1 MKSLDASR
9 LEPLLGGP
17 TFALGDR
24 LRRFAWSVCWG
35 LLAAWTPRPFHRWRR
50 LVLVAFGAR
59 IDPTARVY
67 GQTAIW
73 WPPHL
78 TVGRHAVIAP
88 RATCYNVAPITI
100 GDFAMVSQGAHLC
113 TGTHDV
119 DDARFPLRARPIIV
133 NPQAWVAAEAFVGP
147 GVTVGEGAVLGARG
161 VAFRDLDAWTIHA
174 GNPARLIRARTRFP
188 PPQEC
193 SGGGLARSRPGS

>member
-1 MKSLDASR
+1 MKSLDTSR

-17 TFALGDR
+17 TFALSDR
-24 LRRFAWSVCWG
+24 LRRFAWSICWG
-35 LLAAWTPRPFHRWRR
+35 LLGAWTPRPFHRWRR
-50 LVLVAFGAR
+50 LVLLAFGAR

-67 GQTAIW
+67 GQTSIW

-88 RATCYNVAPITI
+88 RAICYNVAPITI

-119 DDARFPLRARPIIV
+119 DDPRFPLRARPITV
-133 NPQAWVAAEAFVGP
+133 SPQAWVAAEAFVGP

-161 VAFRDLDAWTIHA
+161 VAFRDLDPWTIHA
-174 GNPARLIRARTRFP
+174 GNPIRLIRSRTQFAP
-188 PPQEC
+188 PERPH
-193 SGGGLARSRPGS
+193 SGPSRPRAGS

>member
-1 MKSLDASR
+1 VKSLDVPR
-9 LEPLLGGP
+9 LEPRLGGP

-24 LRRFAWSVCWG
+24 LRRFVWSVCWR
-35 LLAAWTPRPFHRWRR
+35 LLGAWTPRPFHRWRR
-50 LVLVAFGAR
+50 LVLLAFGAR

-67 GQTAIW
+67 GQTTIW

-88 RATCYNVAPITI
+88 GVTCYNVVPVAIS
-100 GDFAMVSQGAHLC
+100 DFAVVSQGAHLC

-119 DDARFPLRARPIIV
+119 DDARFPLRARPIVIGAH
-133 NPQAWVAAEAFVGP
+133 AWVAAYAFVGP

-161 VAFRDLDAWTIHA
+161 VAFRDLDSWMIYA
-174 GNPARLIRARTRFP
+174 GNPARKLRERTRFL
-188 PPQEC
+188 PPQ
-193 SGGGLARSRPGS
+193 G

>member
-1 MKSLDASR
+1 VKSLDAPR
-9 LEPLLGGP
+9 LEPRLGGP

-24 LRRFAWSVCWG
+24 LRRFVWSVCWR
-35 LLAAWTPRPFHRWRR
+35 LLGAWTPRPFHRWRR
-50 LVLVAFGAR
+50 LVLLAFGAR

-67 GQTAIW
+67 GQTTIW

-88 RATCYNVAPITI
+88 GVTCYNVVPVAIS
-100 GDFAMVSQGAHLC
+100 DFAVVSQGAHLC

-119 DDARFPLRARPIIV
+119 DDARFPLRARPIVIGA
-133 NPQAWVAAEAFVGP
+133 QAWVAAEAFVGP

-161 VAFRDLDAWTIHA
+161 VAFRDLDAWMIYA
-174 GNPARLIRARTRFP
+174 GNPARKLRERARFL
-188 PPQEC
+188 PPQ
-193 SGGGLARSRPGS
+193 G